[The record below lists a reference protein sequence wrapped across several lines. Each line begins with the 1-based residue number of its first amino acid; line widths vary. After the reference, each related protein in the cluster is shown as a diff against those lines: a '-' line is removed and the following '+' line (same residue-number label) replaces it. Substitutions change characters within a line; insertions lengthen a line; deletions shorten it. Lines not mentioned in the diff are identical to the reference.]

1 LGHDLRVTDATT
13 LTIVNNP
20 AILALSQDP
29 LAKPALRVQRD
40 VNVPKDKYGIGETHV
55 WSGHLTH
62 GDQLVII
69 LNMANEK
76 QIISVSLE
84 EIFVRDGA
92 GGIAPQNNQDWD
104 VYDLWAGRMSDKD
117 AESILGAAGQSARE
131 QLFQQLNWYN
141 STELPYSE
149 GIRQRDPRLMGKRVT
164 TVPAQGI
171 LQAEVSRH
179 AAQVFRLRSV
189 GDTSA
194 KRRVAIKDE
203 L

>member
-1 LGHDLRVTDATT
+1 MTDAKI
-13 LTIVNNP
+13 LSVVNNP

-29 LAKPALRVQRD
+29 LATSALRVQRD
-40 VNVPKDKYGIGETHV
+40 VNVPKDKYGVGETHV
-55 WSGHLTH
+55 WSGRLAH
-62 GDQLVII
+62 GDQVVIL

-92 GGIAPQNNQDWD
+92 GGTAPQNYHDWD

-117 AESILGAAGQSARE
+117 AQSILDTTDQTTRE
-131 QLFQQLNWYN
+131 QLFKQLNWYN
-141 STELPYSE
+141 STEIPYSE
-149 GIRQRDPRLMGKRVT
+149 GLRKRDPRLMGKKVSSI
-164 TVPAQGI
+164 PAQGI
-171 LQAEVSRH
+171 LEADVLRH
-179 AAQVFRLRSV
+179 AARVFRLHNVDDSN
-189 GDTSA
+189 T